1 MTRVLVALDGSA
13 VSVRAARAAVELFG
27 PDNEY
32 FVVNVA
38 APALVW
44 PEGVTYGGVYP
55 MSGNEWTA
63 LTAAVDTAA
72 QEKAESG
79 ATAAGITPAEIIV
92 EHGDPVAAICDAADS
107 HHADV
112 IVVGSHDKGRLERL
126 ITPSIA
132 DAVVHH
138 SARPV
143 LVVSSVSSTDD

>member
-1 MTRVLVALDGSA
+1 MTRVLVALDGSE
-13 VSVRAARAAVELFG
+13 VSVRAAQAAVDLFG
-27 PDNEY
+27 PDHEY

-38 APALVW
+38 AAAVVW

-55 MSGNEWTA
+55 MSGDEWTA
-63 LTAAVDTAA
+63 LTVAVDTAA
-72 QEKAESG
+72 QETAEHG
-79 ATAAGITPAEIIV
+79 ATKAGITPAEILV

-107 HHADV
+107 HDADV

-143 LVVSSVSSTDD
+143 LVVSGASSTAT

>member
-1 MTRVLVALDGSA
+1 MTRVLIALDGSA
-13 VSVRAARAAVELFG
+13 VSVRAAHAAVELFG
-27 PDNEY
+27 SDNEY

-44 PEGVTYGGVYP
+44 PEGVAYGGVYP
-55 MSGNEWTA
+55 MSGDEWTA
-63 LTAAVDTAA
+63 LTTAVDTAA
-72 QEKAESG
+72 QGTAESG

-107 HHADV
+107 HQADV

-138 SARPV
+138 SSRPV
-143 LVVSSVSSTDD
+143 LVVSGASNTDD